1 MGWYWQRR
9 KKKKWK
15 PGFWVYVR
23 FPSPDGRSV
32 TARLRVTP
40 ESFKRWVLLEGL
52 WRGSAEAQSVSDINF
67 KNSCQCQW
75 DGEKGQNKADF
86 ASKLCVLGVN
96 ERDLSDIQ

>member
-40 ESFKRWVLLEGL
+40 ESFKRWVLLDGL

-75 DGEKGQNKADF
+75 DGENSRNEAVS
-86 ASKLCVLGVN
+86 ASKPGVLGVN
-96 ERDLSDIQ
+96 GENSSDIQ